1 MSRST
6 ISATG
11 EMILLVFIMKYRI
24 YRETLK
30 DSSVYKFWENLKDED
45 NLRLWNICKGIP
57 ELSTF
62 F

>member
-1 MSRST
+1 
-6 ISATG
+6 
-11 EMILLVFIMKYRI
+11 MKYRI

-30 DSSVYKFWENLKDED
+30 DISVYKFWENLKDED

-57 ELSTF
+57 KLSTF

>member
-45 NLRLWNICKGIP
+45 NLRL
-57 ELSTF
+57 
-62 F
+62 

>member
-1 MSRST
+1 
-6 ISATG
+6 
-11 EMILLVFIMKYRI
+11 MKYRI

-30 DSSVYKFWENLKDED
+30 DIIVNKFWEKLKDED